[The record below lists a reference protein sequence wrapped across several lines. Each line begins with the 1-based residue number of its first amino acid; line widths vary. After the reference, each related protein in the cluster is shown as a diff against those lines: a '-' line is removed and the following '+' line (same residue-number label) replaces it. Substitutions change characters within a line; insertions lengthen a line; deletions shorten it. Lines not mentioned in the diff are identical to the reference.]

1 MTLLPLLLLSSASLV
16 FSFPV
21 IGNPEAYIGPFSHDI
36 ERLNEILTPAMQID
50 PHQFYRDM
58 TSFSIFPTFIIGTE
72 YERGENMLEKKI
84 QKGLE
89 RALIMDDHPRVESLF
104 KEFSDRVKITKL
116 LKRQAQNFLEKASYE
131 GNLNAIDTLLTK
143 TTGLVDDSAFRSQA
157 LNFAISRGN
166 IVVVRKLIEGGKYD
180 TAAFQGA
187 AEMAAVMGKT
197 ASLQIIFDMGHLDPG
212 FNDSYLLKI
221 AIFNGRRNIMKQLLR
236 TGKVNPAADNNFAA
250 ILATQKGSIL
260 MVLSLL
266 GTGKVDPEAVKELL
280 HSRVAKNIVDW
291 YAWWSG
297 FKRPLTNP
305 VATTAAAA
313 TSHE

>member
-21 IGNPEAYIGPFSHDI
+21 IANPEAYLGPFSHEI

-50 PHQFYRDM
+50 PHRFYRDIH
-58 TSFSIFPTFIIGTE
+58 SYLPSFIIGTE
-72 YERGENMLEKKI
+72 RERGEDMLEEI
-84 QKGLE
+84 IRKGLE
-89 RALIMDDHPRVESLF
+89 RALIMDDYQSVESLF
-104 KEFSDRVKITKL
+104 KEFGSRVKITKL

-143 TTGLVDDSAFRSQA
+143 TKGLVDDSAFGSKA

-166 IVVVRKLIEGGKYD
+166 NVVVRKLIEGGKYD
-180 TAAFQGA
+180 TAALQGA
-187 AEMAAVMGKT
+187 AETAAVMGRT
-197 ASLQIIFDMGHLDPG
+197 GSLQILIDFGHLDPG
-212 FNDSYLLKI
+212 FNDSDLLKI

-236 TGKVNPAADNNFAA
+236 TGKVNPAADNNFPVM
-250 ILATQKGSIL
+250 LATQKGSML

-266 GTGKVDPEAVKELL
+266 GTGKVDPEAVKEML

-297 FKRPLTNP
+297 FKRPLTSP
-305 VATTAAAA
+305 FATAAAA
-313 TSHE
+313 TPHR